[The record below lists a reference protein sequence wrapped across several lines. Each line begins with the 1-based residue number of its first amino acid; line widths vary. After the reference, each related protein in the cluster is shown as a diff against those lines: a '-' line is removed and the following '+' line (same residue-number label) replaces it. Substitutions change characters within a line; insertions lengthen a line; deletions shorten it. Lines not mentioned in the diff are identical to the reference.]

1 MCVCVYIYCVFVR
14 SDVVFRLSNFLFVNF
29 GEIGVEFCT
38 VLFVEIIDGGKNP
51 TFQEK
56 FTFTLIEGLRELN
69 VFVWNSN
76 TLTYDD
82 FIGSGKL
89 VNCSL
94 LMIYQLFFPFFL
106 ARFNLK
112 LADRTFAVCT
122 KRVQLQ
128 KVLSGG
134 YDDNSSPL
142 QTKTGRWKTS
152 LLGCHD
158 RSSDVFNDL
167 QVSTGLSGVL
177 FLRYGKEWNEHKVTQ
192 IGKG

>member
-94 LMIYQLFFPFFL
+94 LMIYQLFFSFWLGLILNWLTTLLLCVPKGFNCKRCFL
-106 ARFNLK
+106 GDTTTTLRRYRLK
-112 LADRTFAVCT
+112 LAGGKPLFSVAMIGVVMFSMIY
-122 KRVQLQ
+122 KFQLA
-128 KVLSGG
+128 
-134 YDDNSSPL
+134 
-142 QTKTGRWKTS
+142 
-152 LLGCHD
+152 
-158 RSSDVFNDL
+158 
-167 QVSTGLSGVL
+167 
-177 FLRYGKEWNEHKVTQ
+177 
-192 IGKG
+192 